1 MGTHMKRRSKRKSRK
16 SRKRRAG
23 ANMTD
28 SAFKAQMSKVAA
40 ASKQTMADADKA
52 IMAAAKAKEDTS
64 RQMREARTAGIPNI
78 CRLDI
83 MKDTKKCKKAAEMV
97 AKGAKVLKG
106 TSAGIKAKADKLK
119 AAGLS
124 QLGGKRKRRRTKR
137 RRKSRKSKKSRR
149 KARKTKRRRKSKKRR
164 SRRRR

>member
-23 ANMTD
+23 AVD
-28 SAFKAQMSKVAA
+28 RCILKCK
-40 ASKQTMADADKA
+40 ADADAVIKQAKKA
-52 IMAAAKAKEDTS
+52 KKALVTRTGKSLKERMAAYE
-64 RQMREARTAGIPNI
+64 
-78 CRLDI
+78 
-83 MKDTKKCKKAAEMV
+83 KAAAGVKRGVGEM
-97 AKGAKVLKG
+97 
-106 TSAGIKAKADKLK
+106 SADAIKARKEIDDAKKVMSHD
-119 AAGLS
+119 GTVRGI
-124 QLGGKRKRRRTKR
+124 QGMGGGKRKRRRTKR

>member
-23 ANMTD
+23 ANMND
-28 SAFKAQMSKVAA
+28 AAFKAQMSKVAA

-124 QLGGKRKRRRTKR
+124 QLGGKRKRRTKR

-149 KARKTKRRRKSKKRR
+149 KSRKTKRRRKSKKRR

>member
-23 ANMTD
+23 ANMND
-28 SAFKAQMSKVAA
+28 AAFKAQMSKVAA

-124 QLGGKRKRRRTKR
+124 QLGGKRKRRTKR

>member
-23 ANMTD
+23 ANVRD
-28 SAFKAQMSKVAA
+28 SAFKAQMDKIAK
-40 ASKQTMADADKA
+40 ASAKTMADADKA
-52 IMAAAKAKEDTS
+52 IMDAAKAKEHA
-64 RQMREARTAGIPNI
+64 RVQLRESSTAGLPSI
-78 CRLDI
+78 CKNPF
-83 MKDTKKCKKAAEMV
+83 MAESKKCQMAAKKIEE
-97 AKGAKVLKG
+97 GAKVLKG
-106 TSAGIKAKADKLK
+106 TSEGIKKKADKLK
-119 AAGLS
+119 AAGLTK
-124 QLGGKRKRRRTKR
+124 LGGKRRRRRTKR

>member
-1 MGTHMKRRSKRKSRK
+1 MND
-16 SRKRRAG
+16 A
-23 ANMTD
+23 
-28 SAFKAQMSKVAA
+28 AFKAQMSKVAA

-124 QLGGKRKRRRTKR
+124 QLGGKRKRRTKR

-149 KARKTKRRRKSKKRR
+149 KSRKTKRRRKSKKRR